1 MTDHEFDG
9 LKGEFARHARE
20 FLERIDAGDDEAAEK
35 VLDEIAKLRER
46 SLFQELGKLTREF
59 HEALNS
65 FRLDSRIANLAEN
78 EIPDA
83 RERLNYVIAMTE
95 QAADRTLTAVEE
107 SVPLCEQLEE
117 KGTELKAAWDRFVAR
132 DMDAREFRKLS
143 GELNTFLAA
152 LPENTDRI
160 KGNLNDVLLA
170 QDFQDLTGQIIRR
183 VITLVEDLEKSLVEL
198 IRISGQNLIP
208 PGHEGDGRKEQQR
221 KEEDKIAAAGPVVP
235 GVDKDDRVSGQDEVD
250 DLLSSL
256 GF

>member
-1 MTDHEFDG
+1 MTEDFEEFKEDY
-9 LKGEFARHARE
+9 AQHARE
-20 FLERIDAGDDEAAEK
+20 LLAHMEQGNHGEAERI
-35 VLDEIAKLRER
+35 LDEITRLREK

-107 SVPLCEQLEE
+107 SLPLCDRITAQAEAL
-117 KGTELKAAWDRFVAR
+117 KGQWERFVRREMEADEFR
-132 DMDAREFRKLS
+132 AMSHELREF
-143 GELNTFLAA
+143 LA
-152 LPENTDRI
+152 EVTD
-160 KGNLNDVLLA
+160 GNGKVKASLNDVLMA

-183 VITLVEDLEKSLVEL
+183 VITLVEDLEGSLVDL
-198 IRISGQNLIP
+198 IRLSSQGLMPGKAEQP
-208 PGHEGDGRKEQQR
+208 VAEGHEDKER
-221 KEEDKIAAAGPVVP
+221 DIEAAGPVVP
-235 GVDKDDRVSGQDEVD
+235 GVEHGETVSGQDEVD